1 MPAEPWYVAAFR
13 DDYRDVYPHRD
24 LAAARAE
31 VAFLEQ
37 QGLGGR
43 VLDLCCGFARH
54 TLALLE
60 SGLDAFG
67 LDLSADLLRA
77 AKGLDGAGRL
87 AGRLVRADARAVP
100 FADATFDA
108 VVVLFSSFGYF
119 GEAGDREMLSEIAR
133 VLQRGGSAFLDLMGP
148 ARVRAGLVARTER
161 EAAGRTIEEAR
172 RLEDGGRRVVKEVR
186 IHGATGP
193 EKRWREEVR
202 MYERSEIE
210 ALADTVGLQVVRAF
224 GSFRG
229 EPYAPPSERLLLSL
243 RRR

>member
-1 MPAEPWYVAAFR
+1 MPGEPWYVAAFR

-24 LAAARAE
+24 LAAAREE
-31 VAFLEQ
+31 VRFLEE

-60 SGLDAFG
+60 SGVDAFG
-67 LDLSADLLRA
+67 LDLSAELLGA
-77 AKGLDGAGRL
+77 ARKLDGSGRL
-87 AGRLVRADARAVP
+87 AGRLVRADARAIP
-100 FADATFDA
+100 FRDASFDA

-119 GEAGDREMLSEIAR
+119 EDAGDRRMLAEIAR
-133 VLQRGGSAFLDLMGP
+133 VLRSGGQAFLDLMDP

-161 EAAGRTIEEAR
+161 TVAGRTIEEVR
-172 RLEDGGRRVVKEVR
+172 HLEDGGRRVVKEVR
-186 IHGATGP
+186 IQDSAGP
-193 EKRWREEVR
+193 EKRWRENVR

-210 ALADTVGLQVVRAF
+210 AVADDVGLSAVRAF